1 VTRGQILIA
10 GAGIA
15 GLATALALAQRGYA
29 SDLLEVRAEP
39 TEAGAGIQIGPNGVR
54 CLQSL
59 GVADSLRP
67 AVAEPDQIIV
77 RSGVSGAA
85 IADIPLGRWIADR
98 HGQPYWTAHR
108 QDLHRA
114 LLDAA
119 RAEPRITIA
128 WGQSPDTI
136 IPSEEGVVVTAADGR
151 SWQADGLIG
160 ADGIWSRV
168 RAYLSPVNTLRFVGK
183 CAARTVIPSD
193 ALPADVRTT
202 SVGLWLAA
210 GAHLVHYPIR
220 NGREIAVVLITDD
233 ASADRD
239 WVRAVE
245 PGWIETAGRD
255 LAAPARAVLAA
266 GRDWRSWSLA
276 EGQGLARW
284 SRGRVTLAGDAAHPV
299 LPFLAQGAVM
309 ALEDA
314 LVLAECV
321 AATGEDIAAAFEAY
335 ERVRITRTAHL
346 AAVARRNGRLYH
358 LAGLPAAVRD
368 LGMRALGGRRLIAGY
383 DWLYGWRPER

>member
-1 VTRGQILIA
+1 MTSGRLLIS

-29 SDLLEVRAEP
+29 SDILEARAEP
-39 TEAGAGIQIGPNGVR
+39 SEAGAGIQIGPNGVR
-54 CLQSL
+54 CLEAL
-59 GVADSLRP
+59 GINDRLRP
-67 AVAEPDQIIV
+67 LIHAPDGISV
-77 RSGVSGAA
+77 RSGVSGAL
-85 IADIPLGRWIADR
+85 ITEIPLGRWIAER

-119 RAEPRITIA
+119 LVESRITIT
-128 WGQSPDTI
+128 WSQSPDTI
-136 IPSEEGVVVTAADGR
+136 TPTAEGVTVTAADGR
-151 SWQADGLIG
+151 SWQADGLVG
-160 ADGIWSRV
+160 ADGIWSAV
-168 RAYLSPVNTLRFVGK
+168 RAYLSPVNPLRFVGK
-183 CAARTVIPSD
+183 SAARTVIP
-193 ALPADVRTT
+193 ADVFPDDVETC

-220 NGREIAVVLITDD
+220 GGREIAVVLITDD

-239 WVRAVE
+239 WVREVPAVA
-245 PGWIETAGRD
+245 IETAGRD
-255 LAAPARAVLAA
+255 LAPAARAVLAV
-266 GRDWRSWSLA
+266 GRDWRRWSLA

-321 AATGEDIAAAFEAY
+321 AATGEDIATAFEAY
-335 ERVRITRTAHL
+335 ERARIARTVRV
-346 AAVARRNGRLYH
+346 AAAARRNGQIYH
-358 LAGLPAAVRD
+358 LAGLAAAIRD
-368 LGMRALGGRRLIAGY
+368 VGMRTFGGRRLIADY